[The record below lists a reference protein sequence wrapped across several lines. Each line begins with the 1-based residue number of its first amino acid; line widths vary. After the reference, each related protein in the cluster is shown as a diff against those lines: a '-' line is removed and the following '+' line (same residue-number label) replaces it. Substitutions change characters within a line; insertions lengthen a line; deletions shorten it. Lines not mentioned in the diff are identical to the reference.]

1 MDTTMDLPISIHD
14 VDPQVLIPALKSHLP
29 YSLPLLR
36 RLQHSL
42 VHPSPTAKCLATASV
57 LDAVGDLKPA
67 SDSNSVSDSLV
78 TRGAL
83 PEDVGVTHTNTGVPT
98 PWLAAWVDL
107 HAGPE
112 TQVVVYSSLEKEVPA
127 PSGQKEG
134 TEEAKAIEKTVSTL
148 DSASN
153 HVSLNANANGT
164 SSKIS
169 PDPLDRV
176 RAQLLALLSH
186 IKNRLMPEYLQS
198 LSLNQDLDDNLAPTS
213 ARDANTIRIGTSRT
227 ASSATDSRP
236 PNPPGQGQGQ
246 PVGPSPRAFKIGH
259 LHTGLFS
266 VLTASGKYP
275 PPPPPLGQCQTHTH
289 GFGADASHPHG
300 PQMVVPGLRVHRF
313 DQPPYN
319 KYLFRD
325 EEFVIVD
332 GDPDGD
338 HNSDS
343 DRGDKNGDVTQH
355 DGPRSR
361 STSGSAPAVTH
372 ESNCSQLPPGYRFSD
387 RRGNS
392 ALLPRHYELICR
404 RSAVFRT
411 PKSLVSF
418 PGVAVY
424 VDTPSSVSDNRRTSG
439 DDEGED
445 EENPIAWAFLSAD
458 GTLAVLHVEP
468 EHRGKGLAE
477 SASREVM
484 RRGMRE
490 GGMFR
495 AKGEKGW
502 AHADVAPGNRAS
514 CRVMEK
520 LGGVVGW
527 TVTWTVVE
535 FD

>member
-1 MDTTMDLPISIHD
+1 MDTTMDLPISIQD

-42 VHPSPTAKCLATASV
+42 VHPSPTAKYLATATV
-57 LDAVGDLKPA
+57 WDAVGDLKPV
-67 SDSNSVSDSLV
+67 SDSNSVSASLLS
-78 TRGAL
+78 RGSPL
-83 PEDVGVTHTNTGVPT
+83 GDVGATNSNTGVPT

-112 TQVVVYSSLEKEVPA
+112 TQMVVYSSLEREAQA
-127 PSGQKEG
+127 PSDNKE
-134 TEEAKAIEKTVSTL
+134 EEETIEKTVSTL
-148 DSASN
+148 DATSN
-153 HVSLNANANGT
+153 NVRLNGT
-164 SSKIS
+164 TSSEIS
-169 PDPLDRV
+169 PDPLDWV

-186 IKNRLMPEYLQS
+186 VQNRLMPEYLQS
-198 LSLNQDLDDNLAPTS
+198 LNLDDNLAPKS
-213 ARDANTIRIGTSRT
+213 ARDAITNPMGITSCN
-227 ASSATDSRP
+227 ASATDSRP
-236 PNPPGQGQGQ
+236 NPAGQ
-246 PVGPSPRAFKIGH
+246 PFGPPAFKIGH

-275 PPPPPLGQCQTHTH
+275 PPLGQCHH
-289 GFGADASHPHG
+289 GAGPSPDASHPRG

-325 EEFVIVD
+325 EEFVIA
-332 GDPDGD
+332 DGD
-338 HNSDS
+338 HDGDHESDS
-343 DRGDKNGDVTQH
+343 TDQNGDVTQH
-355 DGPRSR
+355 GGSR
-361 STSGSAPAVTH
+361 APGSAPAVTH
-372 ESNCSQLPPGYRFSD
+372 ESICSQLLPPGYRFSD
-387 RRGNS
+387 RKGNS
-392 ALLPRHYELICR
+392 TLMARHYELVCR

-411 PKSLVSF
+411 PKSLASF
-418 PGVAVY
+418 PCVAVY
-424 VDTPSSVSDNRRTSG
+424 VDADTRRANGDN
-439 DDEGED
+439 DEGKEEED
-445 EENPIAWAFLSAD
+445 PIAWAFLSAD
-458 GTLAVLHVEP
+458 GSLAVLHVEP
-468 EHRGKGLAE
+468 DHRGKGLAKC
-477 SASREVM
+477 ASREVM

-502 AHADVAPGNRAS
+502 VHADVAQGNRAS

-535 FD
+535 FDE